1 MKPMKKLLIGLLAL
15 TLLLGC
21 TITALAA
28 IDVKPGKSVSV
39 SFTVKDVYTIDGY
52 FEYSNKD
59 LFKSVTYQIN
69 SKLIG
74 SVSNDR
80 LYAYDATGSSDPSD
94 ITITISGTV
103 ASNAKTGDKCD
114 IKLTYE
120 TADSNGNMSEWKT
133 MTKTV
138 TVKEETKPTETT
150 KPSKTTA
157 QPTKPTE
164 TTPTHVEPDVDYT
177 ELKRQISIAT
187 SLDEYDF
194 TADSW
199 DRMAEALTKANELLT
214 SKVQADVNDGA
225 KALEDAITALV
236 KLDFSEL
243 QKAMTKGREMID
255 TCAHGKLWYQLFDL
269 LNEAE
274 TVKKSRDQAAIDDL
288 AVKINNV
295 VDQIMQDCPNCGET
309 KIVEVV
315 KEVTVTVPVEPND
328 PYCNIKMHKVWP
340 ILFFVTLG
348 LLLIACGLILW
359 FFMKKKKNEKDDT
372 PLVDYD
378 IADDDKTE
386 K

>member
-1 MKPMKKLLIGLLAL
+1 MKKMKKLLIGLLAL

-28 IDVKPGKSVSV
+28 IDVKPGKTVSV
-39 SFTVKDVYTIDGY
+39 SFTIKDIYGADGY
-52 FEYSNKD
+52 FEFSNKD
-59 LFKSVTYQIN
+59 LFKSITYQID

-80 LYAYDATGSSDPSD
+80 LYAYDASGSSDSSNL
-94 ITITISGTV
+94 TVTLSGTV
-103 ASNAKTGDKCD
+103 AANAKTGDKCD

-120 TADSNGNMSEWKT
+120 AADSSGNMSEWKT
-133 MTKTV
+133 ITKTV
-138 TVKEETKPTETT
+138 EVKEETKPTDTT
-150 KPSKTTA
+150 KPTKVTTQTTKA
-157 QPTKPTE
+157 TEPTA
-164 TTPTHVEPDVDYT
+164 THVTPEVDYT

-187 SLDEYDF
+187 SLNEYDY

-199 DRMAEALTKANELLT
+199 NRMAEALTKANELLT
-214 SKVQADVNDGA
+214 SNVQADVEAGA
-225 KALEDAITALV
+225 RDLENAIAALV
-236 KLDFSEL
+236 KIDFSEL
-243 QKAMTKGREMID
+243 QKAMTKGRELID
-255 TCAHGKLWYQLFDL
+255 TCAHGNLWYQLFDL
-269 LNEAE
+269 LNEADS
-274 TVKKSRDQAAIDDL
+274 VMKSRDQATVDDH

-295 VDQIMQDCPNCGET
+295 IDQIMQDCPNCGET

-328 PYCNIKMHKVWP
+328 PYCNINMHKVWP

-348 LLLIACGLILW
+348 LLIVACGLIIW
-359 FFMKKKKNEKDDT
+359 FFAKKKKNEKDDT

-386 K
+386 